1 MIKKAR
7 PAAQP
12 VDQTAAALIPVRPW
26 LPMLLVAWLLG
37 PSSALAGLVA
47 EWRMDEAEWAGNPGE
62 VTDSSG
68 NGLHG
73 TAVGQ
78 ASVPTTMLAK
88 VCNGGRF
95 RGQGFNIPEP
105 PWYIN
110 AQHRVEVGNDRRLS
124 SLRRD
129 QTNAQSLSGWFRPES
144 LGGGRY
150 ALLHKGQTGDQEY
163 LVEISNGRL
172 QVAYWDRNQSDR
184 VVTVNHT
191 LQTGQWYFFG
201 AAAEGSGAN
210 LALSLLLFDENAQLL
225 GSNSQVFGQFFLG
238 PGNQYDDRPHATDLR
253 LGAIR
258 FAASTHFFDGLLD
271 EVRIHSSAL
280 DQAAF
285 ASLATQSRDCPATG
299 GLVAEYLME
308 QASWSGA
315 IGEVLDTGGNDF
327 HGTAEGTTRTAATAP
342 ALSGNPGSCRYG
354 LFDGEDSGIYLG
366 SGLDFDF
373 GNELTVMAWVRWSTN
388 PALGTSFANI
398 ISAIDPADG
407 GGDLGQFWLQHAT
420 VDGTNNRFFEFAVRN
435 DSGTRRLVRSTTQP
449 QPGIWYHLTGVYD
462 GQRVRI
468 FVNGQEEIGTG
479 FANLSGLVSATHPG
493 VQSFIGRW
501 ARTPGNARRFTG
513 KIDEVRVFNKAL
525 DSSEINNWMNTRR
538 PCEEQ
543 PLNHIRIEH
552 SGAGLTCQA
561 ETITLRACADDAC
574 SEEYN
579 DQLVLEFTSPSGSWT
594 PGLLSFTGQASAS
607 LQVTEPGSVVLS
619 ALSNPAA
626 PIRCFVGTTES
637 CLMNWAEAGFV
648 IELPD
653 HVSATT
659 AAGVIRAVRAD
670 DEGQVCTPAFGDVS
684 RQVSLWS
691 EYLNPTDGTVPVSVN
706 GVTLA
711 GSSPGTMLSLEF
723 DSQGTASLSLVY
735 PDAGRMNIRARYEGT
750 GIEAGL
756 VMTGQGRFVARPAQ
770 LLAAIDDNPEAESPD
785 GPIFRAAGQPFTVRV
800 GAVNAAGALTGNFG
814 RESQPETA
822 TVSLV
827 PELASPAGGHLAGL
841 LGNLS
846 AFGSGCPDFPIGT
859 PGEACGEFQW
869 HEVGS
874 LRLLPTLSS
883 GPYLGFEAVPGTT
896 SVAVGRFIPSHFTIA
911 GSNLINRA
919 NLSGCNSDFTYLGEA
934 LGVEFTL
941 VARSTAGLTT
951 RNYEGA
957 YARMSGDQLNLT
969 ANPAPQI
976 LTAGISWDQ
985 GMGAASAM
993 LRAVRGHAE
1002 DVIEPYAIGAAPVDS
1017 DGAGLQGSGVLGSSR
1032 LLFGRVV
1039 IDNAIG
1045 SELGPLDLPWRIEH
1059 RDNQTWQVNPADNCT
1074 RLDLSEHV
1082 LLRNGHGEEASGS
1095 ESITLAGG
1103 GATAISTVDSVL
1115 TAVSGQGRFRLSASM
1130 SPGWVELLLGLDD
1143 DWPFLRDDLDAN
1155 DEFVDNPSA
1164 RATFGLFDGNPRRIM
1179 LREVMPR

>member
-1 MIKKAR
+1 MIKAAR
-7 PAAQP
+7 PARRP
-12 VDQTAAALIPVRPW
+12 VNETAAAIIRVRPW
-26 LPMLLVAWLLG
+26 LPVLLVAWLLG
-37 PSSALAGLVA
+37 PSAALAGLVA
-47 EWRMDEAEWAGNPGE
+47 EWRMDEAGWAGNPGE
-62 VTDSSG
+62 VIDSSG

-73 TAVGQ
+73 TAVGE
-78 ASVPTTMLAK
+78 ASVPTTVPAK

-144 LGGGRY
+144 LGGGRFT
-150 ALLHKGQTGDQEY
+150 LLHKGQTGDQEY

-172 QVAYWDRNQSDR
+172 QVAYWDRNQSER

-191 LQTGQWYFFG
+191 VQTGQWYFFG

-210 LALSLLLFDENAQLL
+210 LSLSLMLFDENAQLL
-225 GSNSQVFGQFFLG
+225 GSNTQIFGQFFLG
-238 PGNQYDDRPHATDLR
+238 PGNQYDDRPHAADLR

-258 FAASTHFFDGLLD
+258 FGASTHFFDGLLD

-308 QASWSGA
+308 QTSWSGA

-354 LFDGEDSGIYLG
+354 IFDGEDSGIFLG

-373 GNELTVMAWVRWSTN
+373 GSELTVMAWVRWSTD

-420 VDGTNNRFFEFAVRN
+420 VGGTNNRFFEFAVRN
-435 DSGTRRLVRSTTQP
+435 DSGARRLIRSTTEP
-449 QPGIWYHLTGVYD
+449 QSGIWYHLTGVYD
-462 GQRVRI
+462 GERVRI
-468 FVNGQEEIGTG
+468 FVNGQEETGTG
-479 FANLSGLVSATHPG
+479 FANLSGPVFATHPG
-493 VQSFIGRW
+493 VQSYIGRW

-513 KIDEVRVFNKAL
+513 KIDEVRVFDKAL
-525 DSSEINNWMNTRR
+525 DSTEINDWMNTRR

-543 PLNHIRIEH
+543 ALNHIRIEH

-561 ETITLRACADDAC
+561 ETITVRACADDAC
-574 SEEYN
+574 TQEYN
-579 DQLVLEFTSPSGSWT
+579 DELVLEFTSPSGSWT

-607 LQVTEPGSVVLS
+607 LQFTEPGSVVLGAVS
-619 ALSNPAA
+619 SPAA
-626 PIRCFVGTTES
+626 PVRCFVGATES

-670 DEGQVCTPAFGDVS
+670 DEALACVPAFADVS
-684 RQVSLWS
+684 RQVNLWS
-691 EYLNPTDGTVPVSVN
+691 EYLNPSDGTVPVSLN

-711 GSSPGTMLSLEF
+711 GSSPGTVLSLEF

-735 PDAGRMNIRARYEGT
+735 PDAGRMNIRARFEGSGT
-750 GIEAGL
+750 ESGL
-756 VMTGQGRFVARPAQ
+756 IMTGQGRFVARPAQ
-770 LLAAIDDNPEAESPD
+770 LLVAIDNNPEAEFPD

-800 GAVNAAGALTGNFG
+800 GAVNAAGTLTGNFG
-814 RESQPETA
+814 RESPPETA
-822 TVSLV
+822 AVSLD
-827 PELASPAGGHLAGL
+827 PQLASPAGGHLAGL
-841 LGNLS
+841 LGDLNP
-846 AFGSGCPDFPIGT
+846 FGSSCADFPLGT

-883 GPYLGFEAVPGTT
+883 GPYLGFETVPGIT
-896 SVAVGRFIPSHFTIA
+896 SAAVGRFVPSHFTVA
-911 GSNLINRA
+911 GSSLINRA
-919 NLSGCNSDFTYLGEA
+919 NLGDCSSDFTYLGEA

-941 VARSTAGLTT
+941 LARSTAGLTT

-969 ANPAPQI
+969 ANPAPQT

-993 LRAVRGHAE
+993 LRAVRSQAE
-1002 DVIEPYAIGAAPVDS
+1002 DVIEPYAISAAPVDG
-1017 DGAGLQGSGVLGSSR
+1017 DGVGLQGSGVLGSTR
-1032 LLFGRVV
+1032 LLFGRMV

-1045 SELGPLDLPWRIEH
+1045 SEFGPLDLPWRIEY
-1059 RDNQTWQVNPADNCT
+1059 RDDQTWQVNTADNCT
-1074 RLDLSEHV
+1074 RLNLSEHV
-1082 LLRNGHGEEASGS
+1082 LLGNGLGEEASGS
-1095 ESITLAGG
+1095 EPIALEGG
-1103 GATAISTVDSVL
+1103 GATSISTADSVL
-1115 TAVSGQGRFRLSASM
+1115 TAVSGQGRLRLSAPM
-1130 SPGWVELLLGLDD
+1130 SPGWVELLLGLDE

-1164 RATFGLFDGNPRRIM
+1164 RATFGLFDGNSRRVM